1 MFARSTLEEERRR
14 IGRTSSS
21 LFSRDAGEKKK
32 SGGGCSSSS
41 GGDGQQSS
49 SSPGQ
54 SDGTSPK
61 ELGDV
66 TMEDVDTS
74 LNEMCKKVYTVY
86 RAVER
91 EYKCPI
97 AHRDNVAD

>member
-41 GGDGQQSS
+41 GGGQQSS

>member
-21 LFSRDAGEKKK
+21 LYSRDAGEKKK

-41 GGDGQQSS
+41 GGGQQSS

>member
-41 GGDGQQSS
+41 GGGQQSS

-91 EYKCPI
+91 EYECPI